1 MTPPLSRVIGVRTE
15 TCQVYEWDIRARG
28 LLSDPDAPTHKVSAR
43 NSSAFLIGPM
53 KTHLKHSSVVE
64 AIVLPLF
71 IDIAHNHPATIC
83 TSHFSS
89 PTGNRLPYSVHPA
102 GSSSPFQSLVSW
114 SQLAVGDA
122 AHGCKC
128 PCYSD
133 QVFGVPPPPGTALNA
148 SPLPPFS
155 RLQFPAMLPGAPEKC
170 FLQVSSTVVSRA
182 LSLC

>member
-28 LLSDPDAPTHKVSAR
+28 LLSDPDASTHNVSAR

-102 GSSSPFQSLVSW
+102 GSSSPPSTHWFPGRSWQLVMRHTGVSAHVTVTSVW
-114 SQLAVGDA
+114 SASPAWHSPL
-122 AHGCKC
+122 
-128 PCYSD
+128 S
-133 QVFGVPPPPGTALNA
+133 A

-155 RLQFPAMLPGAPEKC
+155 RLQFSACCQE
-170 FLQVSSTVVSRA
+170 LQRNASSR
-182 LSLC
+182 